1 MTRTMMATTTTT
13 TDGDAYKWR
22 VLTFSRL
29 DGCLKHV
36 EWASLPAPLTDFV
49 AIILGIVVLVVLV
62 VLLFVFLVFII
73 ILGLWIRRTVF
84 GGK

>member
-1 MTRTMMATTTTT
+1 MFEARGVGFTAGAT
-13 TDGDAYKWR
+13 
-22 VLTFSRL
+22 
-29 DGCLKHV
+29 
-36 EWASLPAPLTDFV
+36 PNFV